1 MIKFIRE
8 KQEIRRM
15 IFRLTANEVNPSAT
29 QNLLK
34 TLKKFSTARPRGSVD
49 YDGNTSV
56 ELVLIFPSLVSL
68 RL

>member
-1 MIKFIRE
+1 
-8 KQEIRRM
+8 M